1 MGYDTIIVGGGSAG
15 AVLANRLSARSANR
29 VLLLEAGADTPP
41 GAVPGTIL
49 GGAGG
54 PGPEFDPRFIWT
66 RLRAFRDS
74 LAANETRPRPR
85 PYEQA
90 RIMGGG
96 SSING
101 QFTLRGLPADYG
113 EWESLGAAGWSF
125 DDVLPYLVK
134 LERDLDFEGPMHG
147 ASGPIPVQRFFPD
160 RWPAFS
166 RAVREAVEARQVR
179 YYEDHNA
186 EFGDGCFP
194 QAMSKIDGRR
204 NSTAIGYLDAEVRAR
219 ENLRI
224 LPEARVTGLV
234 MDGRRVTG
242 VRVARA
248 GGEESFSAREVVVS
262 AGALHSPAIL
272 MRAGIGPA
280 AHLRERGIEVVAD
293 RPGVGANLHDHALVF
308 VAAYLE
314 PAARVPPGLGRDIF
328 MGMRYSSGE
337 AGCPPADMKLS
348 VANRTAWHAL
358 GAVLGA
364 LIVTL
369 NKPLSRGA
377 VRLRSADARDEPLVA
392 FNFASDERD
401 MRRLMAGIRL
411 CHSILGSEPVRGLAR
426 GPFPTTVDEKVRAI
440 DRKTVMNRLRTE
452 IGAALMGL
460 GAPTRRLVTRY
471 ALSPG
476 VELDAL
482 VQDDAALRGW
492 VGEKACGDW
501 HAVGTCKMG
510 AEDDPMTVLDPACRV
525 RGIDRLRVADASVM
539 PTVVSA
545 NTNIST
551 IMIGEKVADMML
563 QE

>member
-1 MGYDTIIVGGGSAG
+1 MEYDTIIVGGGSAG
-15 AVLANRLSARSANR
+15 AVLANRLSARSADR

-41 GAVPGTIL
+41 GAVPETIL
-49 GGAGG
+49 GGANQ
-54 PGPEFDPRFIWT
+54 PGPEFDPRFIWG

-74 LAANETRPRPR
+74 FAANESRPQPR

-90 RIMGGG
+90 RVMGGG

-101 QFTLRGLPADYG
+101 QFTLRGLPADYE
-113 EWESLGAAGWSF
+113 EWVSLGAAGWSF
-125 DDVLPYLVK
+125 EDVLPYLNK
-134 LERDLDFEGPMHG
+134 LEKDLDFAGPMHG

-166 RAVREAVEARQVR
+166 RAVREAAEARQIR

-204 NSTAIGYLDAEVRAR
+204 TSTAIAYLDVATRAR

-224 LPEARVTGLV
+224 ISQAQVTGLV
-234 MDGRRVTG
+234 MDGRRATG
-242 VRVARA
+242 VRVARE
-248 GGEESFSAREVVVS
+248 GGEEVFRAREVVVS
-262 AGALHSPAIL
+262 AGAPHSPAIL

-280 AHLRERGIEVVAD
+280 AHLRDHGIGVASD
-293 RPGVGANLHDHALVF
+293 LPGVGANLHDHALVF
-308 VAAYLE
+308 VAAYLT
-314 PAARVPPGLGRDIF
+314 PTARVPPGLGRDIF

-337 AGCPPADMKLS
+337 AGCTPADMKLS
-348 VANRTAWHAL
+348 VANRVAWHAL

-369 NKPLSRGA
+369 NKPLSRGG
-377 VRLRSADARDEPLVA
+377 VRLRSADPGDEPLVA
-392 FNFASDERD
+392 FNLASDERD

-411 CHSILGSEPVRGLAR
+411 SHSLLSAPALDGLIAD
-426 GPFPTTVDEKVRAI
+426 PFPTTVDERVRAI
-440 DRKTVMNRLRTE
+440 DRKTPLNRLRTE
-452 IGAALMGL
+452 LGAALMSL

-482 VQDDAALRGW
+482 VRDDEALRQW
-492 VGEKACGDW
+492 VREKVCGDW
-501 HAVGTCKMG
+501 HAVGTCRMG
-510 AEDDPMTVLDPACRV
+510 AEDDPMAVLDPACRV
-525 RGIDRLRVADASVM
+525 RGIGGLRVVDASVM
-539 PTVVSA
+539 PTVVCA

-551 IMIGEKVADMML
+551 IMIGEKIADMML
-563 QE
+563 ES